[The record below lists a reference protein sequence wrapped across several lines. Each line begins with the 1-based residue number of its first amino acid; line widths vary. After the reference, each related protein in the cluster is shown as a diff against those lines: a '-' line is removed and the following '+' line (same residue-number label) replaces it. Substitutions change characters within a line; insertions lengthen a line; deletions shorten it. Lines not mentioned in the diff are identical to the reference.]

1 MIIGVDIG
9 GTKIAV
15 AGFAGDER
23 DRLTRI
29 TEVRTLP
36 TPSRAGGPA
45 VVSVVVQA
53 VREVRGLSS
62 VGSVGS
68 VGSVEAVGVG
78 TAGVVRP
85 DGSITSATDAISGW
99 VGFALREALADAL
112 EAPVAVVNDVHAAG
126 IAEAEQGAGR
136 SAGGILMVA
145 VGTGI
150 GGAVVLPD
158 GLRRGITGT
167 AGSVGHMELSLPPQ
181 LAERRCPCGG
191 VGHVEAVASGPGLE
205 QTYLEESGGFLP
217 LREVHAAATRGD
229 ALAERIILDG
239 ARYLGRALA
248 SANAAL
254 DVGTIVVGGGVA
266 EVGESYVAEVRR
278 SYREAAM
285 PGPSRAHVVPAE
297 LGIDAALTGAA
308 LLGAALVE
316 RSRETPTQPPA

>member
-1 MIIGVDIG
+1 MIIGDDIG

-62 VGSVGS
+62 VVSVEA
-68 VGSVEAVGVG
+68 VEAVGVG
-78 TAGVVRP
+78 TAGVVDP
-85 DGSITSATDAISGW
+85 GGSITSATDAISGW

-136 SAGGILMVA
+136 GAGGILMVA
-145 VGTGI
+145 VGTGV

-158 GLRRGITGT
+158 GLRRGVTGT

-248 SANAAL
+248 NANAAL

>member
-9 GTKIAV
+9 GTKVAV

-45 VVSVVVQA
+45 VVSAVVQA
-53 VREVRGLSS
+53 VREVRGLSPVVS
-62 VGSVGS
+62 VEA
-68 VGSVEAVGVG
+68 VEAVGVG
-78 TAGVVRP
+78 TAGVVGP

-126 IAEAEQGAGR
+126 IAEAEHGAGR
-136 SAGGILMVA
+136 GAGGILMVA
-145 VGTGI
+145 VGTGV

-158 GLRRGITGT
+158 GLRRGVTGT

-248 SANAAL
+248 SANSAL

-316 RSRETPTQPPA
+316 RSMETPTQPSA